1 MVKVKDVYV
10 AKRFKDTRTG
20 DIVTSFNIL
29 DIKYMMPLDD

>member
-20 DIVTSFNIL
+20 AIVTSFNVL